1 MDAVYLPLHLPSNV
15 TVRYVGYA
23 SPRVRNS
30 ASVHAH
36 PYSYSSRSFLQV
48 GNQAFA
54 DYVDAQ
60 PMSFTRVNNKRDPVP
75 VLPPIDLFGYHHPN
89 GEIHIRDDDVWV
101 SCPGKL
107 TVARLEYYALR
118 RSLMCFVRN
127 S

>member
-1 MDAVYLPLHLPSNV
+1 M
-15 TVRYVGYA
+15 
-23 SPRVRNS
+23 
-30 ASVHAH
+30 
-36 PYSYSSRSFLQV
+36 QV

-101 SCPGKL
+101 SCPGKS
-107 TVARLEYYALR
+107 TVAWPEYYALR
-118 RSLMCFVRN
+118 RSLMCFVWN
-127 S
+127 Y